1 MPADSRAV
9 MAIPTIEAAL
19 RCPESTM
26 RETLTMDHSFGFGLL
41 ERVDGGWELCIPD
54 GAQALFDDEPVD
66 LRGLRLD
73 PSGERH
79 LPYAFDRSARIDMAG
94 FSFEVRRAS

>member
-1 MPADSRAV
+1 
-9 MAIPTIEAAL
+9 
-19 RCPESTM
+19 M
-26 RETLTMDHSFGFGLL
+26 RETLTMDRPIGFGLL

-54 GAQALFDDEPVD
+54 GARALCDDEPVD
-66 LRGLRLD
+66 LRRLRLD

-79 LPYAFDRSARIDMAG
+79 LPYDFARSARIDMAG